1 MKIFWNI
8 VQWSVVSGFIIVFVF
23 VINSYHYLI
32 YALIA
37 AFLLYFPLKKIV
49 VNRLS
54 KLDSNR
60 KVQYE
65 VNGKPVSIQMNKLT
79 AFGVLLALA
88 YIVIVTIFSVSPYLE
103 RKEFRITHPSWVAV
117 MPSIRNLCSN
127 LQGGKTKYAYID
139 LEYQFTADGQSHGQK
154 IVKAEKLYSFLPI
167 WGKQGLEKIR
177 IELLDRASRKNTA
190 KEYIVFYNPD
200 NPKQNKFFLAND
212 CFYPQGAWLY
222 DLLFVY
228 FILFLFIMIIVLLFR
243 TKNRISV
250 KNQIV

>member
-8 VQWSVVSGFIIVFVF
+8 VQWLVVTGFIIVFVF

-37 AFLLYFPLKKIV
+37 AFLLYFPLKKIIV
-49 VNRLS
+49 DRLS
-54 KLDSNR
+54 KVESNR

-65 VNGKPVSIQMNKLT
+65 VNGKPVSTQMSKLT
-79 AFGVLLALA
+79 AFVVLLALA

-103 RKEFRITHPSWVAV
+103 RKEFRMTHPSWGAV
-117 MPSIRNLCSN
+117 MPSIRNLTSN

-139 LEYQFTADGQSHGQK
+139 LEYQFTVNKQSYGQK
-154 IVKAEKLYSFLPI
+154 IDKAEKLYSFLPI
-167 WGKQGLEKIR
+167 WGKQGLEKMQ
-177 IELLDRASRKNTA
+177 IELLNRASRKNTA
-190 KEYIVFYNPD
+190 KEYILFYNPH
-200 NPKQNKFFLAND
+200 NPKQHKFFLAND
-212 CFYPQGAWLY
+212 YFYPQGAWLY

-243 TKNRISV
+243 AKNRISV
-250 KNQIV
+250 KNQII